1 MGMVC
6 AVENDDLTGI
16 EGRLARHEVS
26 GPATELRSAVLADMH
41 RELSAARWDRRLAR
55 AAGVLLAVGVGMNL
69 AIGRQSSRSSNST
82 NQVAVGPSRE
92 SLVQFAVTIAEAT
105 DPETG
110 SRFARQLA
118 VMSGMSVSSEE
129 SAAIDAAVKQ
139 RARPVISDGKDG

>member
-1 MGMVC
+1 MKDDG
-6 AVENDDLTGI
+6 VEEL
-16 EGRLARHEVS
+16 EKRLAVLNLGRA
-26 GPATELRSAVLADMH
+26 PKDLRDEVLAGVH
-41 RELSAARWDRRLAR
+41 CELSAALWDRRLAR
-55 AAGVLLAVGVGMNL
+55 AAAVLLAVGVGMNL
-69 AIGRQSSRSSNST
+69 AIGWQSSGSSNSK